1 MTNEFNE
8 HIEKFVN
15 SLKENLPE
23 IYYQSFDFSNVK
35 DNRSELLKLNYDK
48 NKFSFLNLEM
58 VGREQL
64 NMKKIFRFDLIR
76 LQICFKYSLLFIVL

>member
-64 NMKKIFRFDLIR
+64 NMKKDLDLI
-76 LQICFKYSLLFIVL
+76 LLDCRYVSNIHCCS